1 MEVIAIRITQPQR
14 EFLDGQG
21 NRSRFIRSLINTAMV
36 GGEIKQD
43 AVEVELDAL
52 NLVEDIFNM
61 GG

>member
-21 NRSRFIRSLINTAMV
+21 NRSRFIRDLINMAMV
-36 GGEIKQD
+36 GGEIKQE
-43 AVEVELDAL
+43 VVKVELDAF